1 MEKKPLISI
10 LIINYNNGKL
20 LPRAIN
26 SCLIQKYKNLEI
38 LVLDD
43 KSTDNSVKVLD
54 SFKKNKKI
62 KIFYNKNKK
71 RNIAA

>member
-1 MEKKPLISI
+1 MKKKPLFSI

-20 LPRAIN
+20 LSRAIN
-26 SCLIQKYKNLEI
+26 SCLIKKYKNLEI

-43 KSTDNSVKVLD
+43 KSTDNSVKVLN

-62 KIFYNKNKK
+62 KIFFNKNKK
-71 RNIAA
+71 RNMLL

>member
-26 SCLIQKYKNLEI
+26 SCLTQKYKNLEI

-54 SFKKNKKI
+54 SFKKNKI
-62 KIFYNKNKK
+62 KNFL
-71 RNIAA
+71 